1 MQHYVFSYC
10 FNCDVLVVVVV
21 VVFVYMRAC
30 VRACV
35 RACLYIGTCNRRT
48 IYHLFRVEYLFMFAL
63 THIIV
68 IQCKYWKVAERF
80 LVMCVH
86 YNYIFRY
93 V

>member
-10 FNCDVLVVVVV
+10 FNCDVFVVA

-30 VRACV
+30 VCAL
-35 RACLYIGTCNRRT
+35 LYIGTCNRRT

-68 IQCKYWKVAERF
+68 I
-80 LVMCVH
+80 
-86 YNYIFRY
+86 
-93 V
+93 